1 MAYDLQYKSW
11 KHCLGSAKIDNRAEA
26 MSEILNLT
34 VQSDP
39 DLMTQI
45 NMIAD
50 RLLKDIPDNLKSGHE
65 HALLE
70 RVLVYAAEAEQKLAA
85 REEHIAYLQDLSLTD
100 ELTGLLNRRGF
111 IENFSRALAGAKRY
125 GHEGMLLYCD
135 LDDFKSVNDRF
146 GHAAGDAMLRHAA
159 KILKDS
165 VREIDIVGRLGG
177 DEFAVALIQS
187 SWRNG
192 TKRARTVQYRL
203 ESGEFNFENA
213 AIPMRVSIGCEPF
226 GPDDVI
232 DDLIGRADMAMYC
245 IKRRRADVI
254 HQIAAE

>member
-1 MAYDLQYKSW
+1 
-11 KHCLGSAKIDNRAEA
+11 

-39 DLMTQI
+39 DLMTRI
-45 NMIAD
+45 NVIAD
-50 RLLKDIPDNLKSGHE
+50 RLLKDIPESMKSGHE

-70 RVLVYAAEAEQKLAA
+70 RVLEYAAEAEQMLAD
-85 REEHIAYLQDLSLTD
+85 REQHIAYLQDLSLTD
-100 ELTGLLNRRGF
+100 ELTGLYNRRGF
-111 IENFSRALAGAKRY
+111 VENFSCALAAAKRF
-125 GHEGMLLYCD
+125 GHEGTLLYCD
-135 LDDFKSVNDRF
+135 LDDFKSVNDNF

-159 KILKDS
+159 NVLKDS

-177 DEFAVALIQS
+177 DEFVVALIQS

-226 GPDDVI
+226 GPDNMI

-245 IKRRRADVI
+245 IKRRRADVM

>member
-1 MAYDLQYKSW
+1 
-11 KHCLGSAKIDNRAEA
+11 

-34 VQSDP
+34 IQSDP
-39 DLMTQI
+39 DLMTRI
-45 NMIAD
+45 NVIAD
-50 RLLKDIPDNLKSGHE
+50 RLLKDIPDDLRNGQE

-70 RVLVYAAEAEQKLAA
+70 RVLVYAAEAEQKLAD
-85 REEHIAYLQDLSLTD
+85 RDEHIAYLQDLSLTD
-100 ELTGLLNRRGF
+100 ELTGLFNRRGF
-111 IENFSRALAGAKRY
+111 VENFGRALAGAKRY

-159 KILKDS
+159 TVLKDS
-165 VREIDIVGRLGG
+165 VREIDIVARLGG

-203 ESGEFNFENA
+203 ESGEFAFENA
-213 AIPMRVSIGCEPF
+213 VIPMRVSIGCEPF
-226 GPDDVI
+226 GPDDLI
-232 DDLIGRADMAMYC
+232 DDLIGRADMAMYS
-245 IKRRRADVI
+245 IKRRRADVVQ
-254 HQIAAE
+254 HQMAAE